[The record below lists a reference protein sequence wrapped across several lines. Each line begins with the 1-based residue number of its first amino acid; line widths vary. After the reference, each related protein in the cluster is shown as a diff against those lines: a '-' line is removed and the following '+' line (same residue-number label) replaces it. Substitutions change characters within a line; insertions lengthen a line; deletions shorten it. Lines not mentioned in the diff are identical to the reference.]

1 MAVTAAMVKDLRE
14 KTGAGVMDCKEALNK
29 VGGDVEK
36 AIDYLRKK
44 GLSAIS
50 KKTGRSAT
58 EGVVGSYI
66 HAGGKIGVL
75 IEVNCETDFVAKP
88 PDFVQLVKDLAM
100 QVAAVNP
107 VYVKREDVP
116 AEVIEREKEIYA
128 SQARNTGKPEK
139 VIERIVAGKL
149 EKFFSEICLLE
160 QPFVKDSEVLVD
172 KLIAQIIAKLGEN
185 IVVRRFARYQV
196 GEP

>member
-1 MAVTAAMVKDLRE
+1 
-14 KTGAGVMDCKEALNK
+14 
-29 VGGDVEK
+29 
-36 AIDYLRKK
+36 
-44 GLSAIS
+44 
-50 KKTGRSAT
+50 
-58 EGVVGSYI
+58 
-66 HAGGKIGVL
+66 
-75 IEVNCETDFVAKP
+75 
-88 PDFVQLVKDLAM
+88 M